1 MFSYFTR
8 KILNLH
14 MSAEN
19 RNCDFVFT
27 VQACTS
33 VFSQVSKLD
42 HLKESI
48 PTYLNALQGP
58 AHHT

>member
-1 MFSYFTR
+1 
-8 KILNLH
+8 